1 MTATRGWTALSGR
14 CGFQSALFSALESQ
28 NKESDPRYKR
38 FGVASQAKADFAF
51 LLHDLYH
58 LKPDG
63 IMTIVLPHG
72 VLFRG
77 GKEERIRKNLIE
89 YNHIDAIIGLPANIF
104 FGTGIPTIIIVLRQ
118 ERKHTDVLMIDAS
131 KHFIKIGKNNRLQ
144 ASDIKRIVDGVT
156 HRRELPKF
164 SRVVSKEEIVANG
177 YNLSI
182 PRYVDSAEPAE
193 QWDIFAT
200 MNGGIPK
207 SELAQFADYW

>member
-1 MTATRGWTALSGR
+1 MACCSVG
-14 CGFQSALFSALESQ
+14 
-28 NKESDPRYKR
+28 
-38 FGVASQAKADFAF
+38 AK
-51 LLHDLYH
+51 
-58 LKPDG
+58 K
-63 IMTIVLPHG
+63 
-72 VLFRG
+72 
-77 GKEERIRKNLIE
+77 KIRKNLIE

-131 KHFIKIGKNNRLQ
+131 KHFIKIGKNNHLQ

-164 SRVVSKEEIVANG
+164 SRVVSKDGIVANG
-177 YNLSI
+177 YNLNI

-207 SELAQFADYW
+207 TELAQFADDGTPYVQIKADDLKTAIALASLKTKENRLSEIIAEIQSLLENLSEEEKKRCLCKWW